1 MVVPVA
7 GAQFRATK
15 QKQRTAMNLTKTW
28 KQSGIVSVFLLM
40 LACQTNPGPEPGQPA
55 GDEPAEATA
64 VGAPVGTPV
73 QQTIGTGGGSI
84 TIPVSATS
92 TETLTVNFPAG
103 ALPAPVNI
111 KIQLVENKAP
121 GAIGPAIEISPK
133 DVTLQKPV
141 TITWQ
146 YGEAGLN
153 GTGPE
158 AVGIAYQKENGTWA
172 GTGKLTPNDAAKT
185 LTATRPTFDLK
196 YPVAFYQNFYLK
208 YDKENLVPNESV
220 ELYVAFQ
227 PNHSDALESEF
238 REELLAPL
246 KTWKPVGSDN
256 LDNWR
261 LNGEKPTSANRTWGT
276 LNVHNNGEKA
286 LFVAPNRVPQWNP
299 AAISVDLKTGGRSRV
314 MLVANLTIHSPN
326 KLTAG
331 GKTYENAKVTASV
344 SDPDYLFISL
354 TEADPKDPDY
364 PATVFCQIRNFTGPG
379 TYPIDPTWVGPKVTI
394 GGKETGTDGLNYS
407 YGYQTGIEDK
417 FSDGS
422 VTIKEYTGKKGKI
435 TGSFSATL
443 YNYNKSKKILKTSS
457 FGGTFQA
464 SVN

>member
-1 MVVPVA
+1 
-7 GAQFRATK
+7 
-15 QKQRTAMNLTKTW
+15 MNLIPEW
-28 KQSGIVSVFLLM
+28 KQLGTLSAFLL
-40 LACQTNPGPEPGQPA
+40 LIACQPTLSPEIPPPTGN
-55 GDEPAEATA
+55 EPAQVTEA
-64 VGAPVGTPV
+64 GKPVGTPV

-84 TIPVSATS
+84 TTPLSATS

-103 ALPAPVNI
+103 ALSAPATI

-146 YGEAGLN
+146 YGETGLN
-153 GTGPE
+153 GTGPA

-172 GTGKLTPNDAAKT
+172 GTGNLTPNDAAKT

-208 YDKENLVPNESV
+208 YHKDNLVPNESV

-227 PNHSDALESEF
+227 PNHSDADESKY

-246 KTWKPVGSDN
+246 NAWKPVGAEN

-261 LNGEKPTSANRTWGT
+261 LNGEKPTSANASWGT
-276 LNVHNNGEKA
+276 LNVHNSGEKA

-314 MLVANLTIHSPN
+314 MLVANLTMHSPN
-326 KLTAG
+326 KFTAA
-331 GKTYENAKVTASV
+331 GKTYENAEVAVSV
-344 SDPDYLFISL
+344 AEPDYVFLSL
-354 TEADPKDPDY
+354 TEPNPKDPTY
-364 PATVFCQIRNFTGPG
+364 PATTHFQIRNFKGPG
-379 TYPIDPTWVGPKVTI
+379 TYTIDPTWTSPKVSI
-394 GGKETGTDGLNYS
+394 GGKESGKDGLNYS
-407 YGYQTGIEDK
+407 YGYQTGVENK

-422 VTIKEYTGKKGKI
+422 VTIKEYTGKNGKI
-435 TGSFSATL
+435 TGNFTATL
-443 YNYNKSKKILKTSS
+443 YNYNKSKSVLKTSS
-457 FGGTFQA
+457 FSGSFQA
-464 SVN
+464 SIN